1 MMATANY
8 VTNGSQKK
16 YQKHLEDIVKLQL
29 TNPKPPNSELVNL
42 GRQPAD
48 FPGDSD
54 LVRRSR
60 IHFLLITVFVAI
72 RSHRTYHL
80 LHILGAHNQ
89 NNFYLVPLPLL
100 IVYFNSNQDE
110 CLDNVSLGNCH
121 GYFLEIT
128 ANFIVLY
135 TSSTILIF
143 KLIAII

>member
-1 MMATANY
+1 MMATA

-16 YQKHLEDIVKLQL
+16 YQKHLESIVKLQL
-29 TNPKPPNSELVNL
+29 TNPKPPNSDLVNL
-42 GRQPAD
+42 VRQPED

-54 LVRRSR
+54 WVSR
-60 IHFLLITVFVAI
+60 YRIYFLLIAVFVAI
-72 RSHRTYHL
+72 RSDRTHHL

-100 IVYFNSNQDE
+100 LVYFNSNQDE
-110 CLDNVSLGNCH
+110 CFDHVSLGNCH

-128 ANFIVLY
+128 ADFVVLY
-135 TSSTILIF
+135 TSPTILIF